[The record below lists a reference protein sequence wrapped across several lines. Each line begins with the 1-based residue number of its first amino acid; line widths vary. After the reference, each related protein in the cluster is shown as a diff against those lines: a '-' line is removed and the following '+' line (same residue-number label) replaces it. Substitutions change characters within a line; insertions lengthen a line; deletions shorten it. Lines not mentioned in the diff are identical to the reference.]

1 MRTRNKEARS
11 TEQREKKVGEYK
23 DRKIKGTKQEVVI
36 PGENMVIV
44 GFMELSNG
52 GQSILSN
59 YDNIYGSKNYSN
71 YLYKVLY
78 DTLEIKNIDQDS
90 KGIKIEFQAI
100 ADANHFFSKSENML
114 VKCLDKY
121 IKKETALY

>member
-1 MRTRNKEARS
+1 
-11 TEQREKKVGEYK
+11 
-23 DRKIKGTKQEVVI
+23 
-36 PGENMVIV
+36 MV
-44 GFMELSNG
+44 LSKG

-90 KGIKIEFQAI
+90 KGIKIEFSSENIDI
-100 ADANHFFSKSENML
+100 ADDDVLYIDESNSYPNINGAYGTYKKFII
-114 VKCLDKY
+114 LDKNTIVLQTKKK
-121 IKKETALY
+121 IKDKWEQRLYL